1 MRKSSIPCAPPIS
14 SSSTSSSN
22 CICQSSQNLQIKY
35 KKKISFY
42 FLHNFLDTFV
52 TWEQPCSIP
61 CLSMISFVV
70 LLCFPSSNDQE
81 MMRLLLHSLSLFP
94 TPNTH
99 THTHWIRE
107 GQFKKLIFLCWQL
120 FFACLNLIWLNFV
133 FKFTLVALFV
143 SCIANLRFLVVVF
156 FFSLSLSCPLFSSVS
171 VHRFHSTLA
180 RVFIFLDDF
189 YRLKECHF
197 WGITEENSASLF
209 RCNKH
214 SHFFC
219 QFAPIDYQ
227 DHAFDGI
234 CWHPNCSKV
243 KLGMRLCSTRNVT
256 SCTKPLRN
264 FVFNWIP
271 LG

>member
-1 MRKSSIPCAPPIS
+1 MTLLWHENNRA
-14 SSSTSSSN
+14 
-22 CICQSSQNLQIKY
+22 QFHVFRWFRL
-35 KKKISFY
+35 SF
-42 FLHNFLDTFV
+42 
-52 TWEQPCSIP
+52 
-61 CLSMISFVV
+61 SFA
-70 LLCFPSSNDQE
+70 F
-81 MMRLLLHSLSLFP
+81 LLLMIKRWWDCYCIRFLSFP
-94 TPNTH
+94 HQTH
-99 THTHWIRE
+99 THSHTHWIRE